1 MQEEVLNWGR
11 YSIIWVL
18 LPSVCRWGIWFQ
30 RGWANYANHTESKA
44 WRWDSSPVLLGTKK
58 SYFPSWF
65 WFLMRTLWILTSGGH
80 WNLFRHLFMWSSDE
94 DKLTAKFKIHLP
106 IFIGRTGFRCCTKTS
121 SGCGEQGL
129 LSHCGGFSCCRAW
142 ALGCVGFSR
151 CSAWAQY
158 LWWNVGSSQTKD
170 QTMSPALAG
179 RFLTTRLAGKPS
191 FV

>member
-1 MQEEVLNWGR
+1 MTNTKAKERHFLDPWQGHSQLWMQEEVLNWGR

-30 RGWANYANHTESKA
+30 RGWTNYANHTESKA

-106 IFIGRTGFRCCTKTS
+106 IIYWPYWVS
-121 SGCGEQGL
+121 L
-129 LSHCGGFSCCRAW
+129 LHKDILW
-142 ALGCVGFSR
+142 
-151 CSAWAQY
+151 
-158 LWWNVGSSQTKD
+158 LWWAGATLSLWWLLLLQSVGSRVCGLQ
-170 QTMSPALAG
+170 
-179 RFLTTRLAGKPS
+179 
-191 FV
+191 